1 MFRPTRPGITVEA
14 PLPQAVSDYGHLILS
29 RPFLF
34 GQERSSQERSD
45 SEERKKVVRHLQPLD
60 PHWLRAAGKDEVVS
74 CVSSNLFEGVILLLK
89 VVKVGGRNTDAS
101 TPAGLVDADD
111 AIRVLVRERTEQ
123 HGMQNTKD

>member
-1 MFRPTRPGITVEA
+1 M
-14 PLPQAVSDYGHLILS
+14 
-29 RPFLF
+29 
-34 GQERSSQERSD
+34 
-45 SEERKKVVRHLQPLD
+45 RHLQPLD

-111 AIRVLVRERTEQ
+111 AIRVLVREWTEQ
-123 HGMQNTKD
+123 HGMQNTKDRGIYPDPQCQSQDGHGREAWTLT